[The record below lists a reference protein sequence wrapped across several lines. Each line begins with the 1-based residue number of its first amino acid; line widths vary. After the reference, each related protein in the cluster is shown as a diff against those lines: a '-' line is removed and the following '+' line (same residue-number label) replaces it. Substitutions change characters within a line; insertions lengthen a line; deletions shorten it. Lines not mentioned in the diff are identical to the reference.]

1 MEVLDMKK
9 LLCMLLSMFLVLSL
23 IGCKAEGQLKPK
35 ETNSNTSSLDNTEE
49 SKEEAVSMFV
59 KEETL
64 TAKSATFVLQNN
76 TEKEYTYDLVYSL
89 EKQTDGKWQVFEPIE
104 PLSWAAIVMALQAGE
119 KTEFDVDWT
128 LGYDELSE
136 GTYRLVKSI
145 SDSEGNSTTIYAE
158 FDI

>member
-9 LLCMLLSMFLVLSL
+9 IICMLLSMFLVLSL
-23 IGCKAEGQLKPK
+23 VGCKAEGQPEPK
-35 ETNSNTSSLDNTEE
+35 ENASNTSSLDITEE
-49 SKEEAVSMFV
+49 QKEDVSMFI

-104 PLSWAAIVMALQAGE
+104 PLSWAAIVMTLQAGE

-128 LGYDELSE
+128 LGYNELTE
-136 GTYRLVKSI
+136 GTYRLVKNI
-145 SDSEGNSTTIYAE
+145 SDSEGNRTTIYAE